1 MVVTVPVV
9 VAGAGLVSF
18 LMLRAG
24 YGLILSGLL
33 PLLATL
39 VVVAALGVFLG
50 RAAGRLR
57 GRRNGRNRDR
67 DRDRDGV

>member
-1 MVVTVPVV
+1 MLIVMVVAVPVV

-33 PLLATL
+33 PLFVTLA
-39 VVVAALGVFLG
+39 VVATLGVFLG
-50 RAAGRLR
+50 RAASRSRRR
-57 GRRNGRNRDR
+57 GDNRNRDR
-67 DRDRDGV
+67 DGV